1 VPRKRRNNNPSLGRL
16 TYRVVI
22 AHACYETLKF
32 NGLIFSHKAK
42 KDLENIWTYSF
53 KEKKK
58 GVRQLAPLSFTKK
71 GFFEGGT
78 SGLTPFF
85 PLN

>member
-16 TYRVVI
+16 VYRVVI
-22 AHACYETLKF
+22 AHACYETLKC

-58 GVRQLAPLSFTKK
+58 GSGHLRHFHSLKK
-71 GFFEGGT
+71 VF
-78 SGLTPFF
+78 LKVVQVA
-85 PLN
+85 